1 MGCKPAPVY
10 NPEALEACVFKKVP
24 DVYVIVFGLTLAAA
38 VATWFVPGG
47 SFEREHVDRHGI
59 SAEVVVPGSYSPAP
73 SHPQA
78 LQVFTAPIEGALR
91 LAEII
96 FFIFMVGGSFYIF
109 NETQAITAAIHRLV
123 KLLKGREFLV
133 IPTVMTVFSL
143 FGATFG
149 MCEEAI
155 PFVLIFVPLALAL
168 GYDSLVGVSL
178 TFLAAGVGFAGAFL
192 NPFTLQIAQG
202 IAGIQPVSG
211 WQYRLVVWVIATGA
225 TITWVMIYA
234 AKIKADPKSSSMYE
248 FDQARRD
255 ELSASQGDVIELTP
269 RLAACL
275 AILFGGI
282 VLMVVGV
289 VVFKW
294 YIVEL
299 TGLFLAMG
307 LAAGIVSGME
317 ANTIAKS
324 FVKGCREMAGVA
336 LIVGFA
342 GGIIEILEA
351 GNIMDT
357 ILFGM
362 SSVTAQLPGVVTA
375 QVMYVMQLAVN
386 FFIPSGSTQAAL
398 VMPIMA
404 PLAELSGITS
414 QTAVLAYQLG
424 DGFSNMIIPTSGVTL
439 GTLAMAKI
447 PYEKWFRWNLP
458 MQGMFV
464 LMSMLFLVWPVLTHW
479 K

>member
-1 MGCKPAPVY
+1 M
-10 NPEALEACVFKKVP
+10 FKKVP
-24 DVYVIVFGLTLAAA
+24 DVYVIVYSLTLIAA

-47 SFEREHVDRHGI
+47 AFDRETVLQGG
-59 SAEVVVPGSYSPAP
+59 AETEVVVPGSYHGEPAD
-73 SHPQA
+73 PQV
-78 LQVFTAPIEGALR
+78 LEVFTAPIKGALR
-91 LAEII
+91 LAQII
-96 FFIFMVGGSFYIF
+96 FFIFMVGGSFYVL
-109 NETQAITAAIHRLV
+109 NETKAIAGGIHRLV
-123 KLLKGREFLV
+123 KALRGREYLA

-178 TFLAAGVGFAGAFL
+178 SFLAAGVGFAGAFL
-192 NPFTLQIAQG
+192 NPFTVQIAQG
-202 IAGIQPVSG
+202 IAGVQPVSG
-211 WQYRLVVWVIATGA
+211 WQYRLLVWVVATGA

-234 AKIKADPKSSSMYE
+234 ARVKADPALSPMYE
-248 FDQARRD
+248 LDQVRR
-255 ELSASQGDVIELTP
+255 EEVLSSQQDLTELTT
-269 RLAACL
+269 RRAACL
-275 AILFGGI
+275 GILLAGVVMMI
-282 VLMVVGV
+282 VGV

-294 YIVEL
+294 YIIEL
-299 TGLFLAMG
+299 TGLFLSMG
-307 LAAGIVSGME
+307 LAAGIVSGMD
-317 ANTIAKS
+317 ANTIAKT
-324 FVKGCREMAGVA
+324 FVSGCRDMAGAA
-336 LIVGFA
+336 LVVGFA

-357 ILFGM
+357 ILFSM
-362 SSVTAQLPGVVTA
+362 SSVTSGLPTVVTA
-375 QVMYVMQLAVN
+375 HVMYGMQLIVN

-404 PLAELSGITS
+404 PLATLSGITP

-424 DGFSNMIIPTSGVTL
+424 DGFTNMIIPTSGVTV

-458 MQGMFV
+458 MQGMFI
-464 LMSMLFLVWPVLTHW
+464 LMSLAFLVWPVLAHW
-479 K
+479 Q

>member
-1 MGCKPAPVY
+1 M
-10 NPEALEACVFKKVP
+10 FKKVP
-24 DVYVIVFGLTLAAA
+24 DVFVIVFGLTLVAA

-47 SFEREHVDRHGI
+47 SFDREHVERHGI
-59 SAEVVVPGSYSPAP
+59 SADVVVPGSYSPEP
-73 SHPQA
+73 SNPQV
-78 LQVFTAPIEGALR
+78 LEVFTAPINGALR

-96 FFIFMVGGSFYIF
+96 FFIFMVGGSFYVL
-109 NETQAITAAIHRLV
+109 NETQAIAAAIHRLV
-123 KLLKGREFLV
+123 KVLKGREFLV

-178 TFLAAGVGFAGAFL
+178 SFLAAGVGFAGAFL
-192 NPFTLQIAQG
+192 NPFTVQIAQG

-211 WQYRLVVWVIATGA
+211 WQYRLVVWFVATGA

-234 AKIKADPKSSSMYE
+234 ARVKADPTRSSMYE
-248 FDQARRD
+248 LDQIRRA
-255 ELSASQGDVIELTP
+255 ELSEAQGDVVELTP
-269 RLAACL
+269 RRAACL
-275 AILFGGI
+275 GILLAGI
-282 VLMVVGV
+282 IFMIIGV

-294 YIVEL
+294 YIIEL

-317 ANTIAKS
+317 ANTIAKT
-324 FVKGCREMAGVA
+324 FVTGCRDIAGAA

-357 ILFGM
+357 VLFAM
-362 SSVTAQLPGVVTA
+362 SSVTSQLPGVVTA
-375 QVMYVMQLAVN
+375 QVMYAMQLAVN

-424 DGFSNMIIPTSGVTL
+424 DGFSNMIIPTSGITV

-464 LMSMLFLVWPVLTHW
+464 LMSLLFLVWPVLAHW
-479 K
+479 Q

>member
-1 MGCKPAPVY
+1 M
-10 NPEALEACVFKKVP
+10 FKRVP
-24 DVYVIVFGLTLAAA
+24 DVYVIVSSLILVAS

-47 SFEREHVDRHGI
+47 AFDREVVERGGVD
-59 SAEVVVPGSYSPAP
+59 AEIVVPGSFHFEDSR
-73 SHPQA
+73 PQV
-78 LQVFTAPIEGALR
+78 LEVFTAPINGAMR
-91 LAEII
+91 LANII
-96 FFIFMVGGSFYIF
+96 FFIFMVGGSFYVL
-109 NETQAITAAIHRLV
+109 NETQAIAGGIHHLV
-123 KLLKGREFLV
+123 KALKGREFLV

-168 GYDSLVGVSL
+168 GYDSIVGVSL

-192 NPFTLQIAQG
+192 NPFTVQIAQG

-211 WQYRLVVWVIATGA
+211 WGYRLVVWCVATGA
-225 TITWVMIYA
+225 TITWVMVYA
-234 AKIKADPKSSSMYE
+234 ARVKADPARSTMYE
-248 FDQARRD
+248 LDSIRRQEVLAQQQA
-255 ELSASQGDVIELTP
+255 ATELTP
-269 RLAACL
+269 RRAICL
-275 AILFGGI
+275 AILLG
-282 VLMVVGV
+282 GV
-289 VVFKW
+289 VMMIIGVLVFKW
-294 YIVEL
+294 YIIEL

-307 LAAGIVSGME
+307 LTAGLVSGMS
-317 ANTIAKS
+317 ANLLAKTFVSGCKDIA
-324 FVKGCREMAGVA
+324 GAA

-342 GGIIEILEA
+342 GGIVVILEA

-357 ILFGM
+357 ILWAM
-362 SSVTAQLPGVVTA
+362 SSVTSQLPGVVTA
-375 QVMYVMQLAVN
+375 QVMYVMQLMVN

-404 PLAELSGITS
+404 PLAELSGITP

-424 DGFSNMIIPTSGVTL
+424 DGFTNMIIPTSGVTV

-458 MQGMFV
+458 MQGMFI
-464 LMSMLFLVWPVLTHW
+464 LMSLLFLVWPVLSHW
-479 K
+479 Q